1 MCSIASH
8 RIASHRINHQ
18 PSTCPPTPTCMHL
31 PSSLGEKGRGR
42 LYGLEVT
49 YQRTRL
55 PTYQLII
62 GLPAYVQYLLTYLP
76 SNHRGPAYYVFPPP
90 RYYCTVLPLVNPSI
104 NPLSRV
110 LLLLYS
116 ACMIES
122 RGGTRPFKSQLNSA
136 YQRQCKYHSF
146 G

>member
-18 PSTCPPTPTCMHL
+18 PVRQSPHACTYPLVSGRREGDVCMVGGYL
-31 PSSLGEKGRGR
+31 PA
-42 LYGLEVT
+42 
-49 YQRTRL
+49 YQT
-55 PTYQLII
+55 TYQLII
-62 GLPAYVQYLLTYLP
+62 GLPAYVQYLLTYLR

-110 LLLLYS
+110 LLLLLYS